1 MQVIPIATRETIT
14 IPADSYLVLHAEN
27 VTWGT
32 PKHIADSFMA
42 LNTNIGDEYPGV
54 TLYTPDGVNIED
66 ADTREPYGTI
76 QTVKESNGNHLVHFR
91 TLDGKHDTVLS
102 RTIILDSTNLEEAE
116 VQHRTVFRESV
127 ADKRLKP
134 WKNVK
139 YHLIKAGYPAELV
152 EPVEEILRD
161 GILNDIPREAYA
173 RAVVAITDVD
183 AVNTALARLGDELSA
198 GKEAVKTLNYS
209 TESGSDHE

>member
-1 MQVIPIATRETIT
+1 MLVIPIATRETAT

-27 VTWGT
+27 VSWGT

-42 LNTNIGDEYPGV
+42 LNANIGDEYPGV

-76 QTVKESNGNHLVHFR
+76 HTVKESNGNHLVHFR

-102 RTIILDSTNLEEAE
+102 RTIILDSKSLEDAE
-116 VQHRTVFRESV
+116 KQHRAMFRESV
-127 ADKRLKP
+127 ADKRLKL
-134 WKNVK
+134 WKSAK
-139 YHLIKAGYPAELV
+139 IHLINAGYPAELV

-161 GILNDIPREAYA
+161 GILNDTPREACA
-173 RAVVAITDVD
+173 KAIIAITDVD
-183 AVNTALARLGDELSA
+183 AVNATLTRLNDELAA
-198 GKEAVKTLNYS
+198 GKEAFKALKHS
-209 TESGSDHE
+209 TESDTHHE

>member
-42 LNTNIGDEYPGV
+42 LNAKIGDEYPGV

-102 RTIILDSTNLEEAE
+102 RTIILDGTSLDEAE

-139 YHLIKAGYPAELV
+139 YRLVKAGYPAELV

-161 GILNDIPREAYA
+161 GILNDTPREAYA
-173 RAVVAITDVD
+173 RAIVAITDVD
-183 AVNTALARLGDELSA
+183 AVNTALARLGDELAA
-198 GKEAVKTLNYS
+198 GKEAFKTLKHS
-209 TESGSDHE
+209 TESDTRHE